1 MLNKSQSKG
10 VLILE
15 NYLTKTLSLLSLSA
29 LLLGACGGGDES
41 DQPAS
46 DVESDESVGET
57 ASGSADGY
65 AGELNV
71 EVAIEDGKIESI
83 ETNHQ
88 ETGSIGGAAIE
99 SLTEQV
105 INNQS
110 VNLDTVSGATVT
122 SDAFLAAVASAIEA
136 AGLSVEQFNEQA
148 DTSTDEVEDQ
158 ETDVV
163 VIGAGGAGL
172 TAAIEAAE
180 AGADVIVLEKMPIIG
195 GNTNKATG
203 GMNAS
208 ETTVQE
214 ELGIE
219 DSNEVFF
226 QDTLEGGHG
235 LNDEELLSTMVEES
249 SEALDWLNSLD
260 TNLNDVSFSGGATNP
275 RIHKPEDGS
284 PVGPLIIE
292 KLHNHLQELDVPIM
306 LESEVVQINREDD
319 IVTGVEVQTL
329 DGSEFTVSADAVII
343 ATGGFGAN
351 SDLIAEFDQTKAQ
364 FNSTNHEGADGSG
377 IEMGEELG
385 AGTVDMEQIQT
396 HPTTNPENGDL
407 YTEGVRGD
415 GGILVNK
422 EGERFIDELETRD
435 VVSEAIINQT
445 DSIAYLTVSQ
455 NIADDNKSLQGYIDN
470 GHALEGETIED
481 LAAEIDVDSNVLE
494 ETIQSYNDAV
504 ANGEDPEH
512 GRTSFSNALAEGPF
526 FAIPVTPGIHHTMG
540 GLTITSESEVLNT
553 NEEVIP
559 GLYAAGEVTGG
570 IHGGNRIGG
579 NAVLDIVV
587 FGRIAG
593 QNAAEFVGASE

>member
-1 MLNKSQSKG
+1 MLNFSQIKG
-10 VLILE
+10 VSVLE
-15 NYLTKTLSLLSLSA
+15 NNISKTISLLSLSA
-29 LLLGACGGGDES
+29 LLLGACSAGNES
-41 DQPAS
+41 NQVDNNG
-46 DVESDESVGET
+46 ESNNSVSET

-65 AGELNV
+65 GGEVSV
-71 EVAIEDGKIESI
+71 ELAINNGEIESI
-83 ETNHQ
+83 ETDHQ
-88 ETGSIGGAAIE
+88 ETGSVGGAAIT

-105 INNQS
+105 VDHQS
-110 VNLDTVSGATVT
+110 VNLDNVSGATVT
-122 SDAFLAAVASAIEA
+122 SEAFLKAVTSAIKA
-136 AGLSVEQFNEQA
+136 AGLSVDQFNEEVA
-148 DTSTDEVEDQ
+148 ATSDEVTDH

-180 AGADVIVLEKMPIIG
+180 AGAEVIVLEKMPIIG

-208 ETTVQE
+208 ETSVQE
-214 ELGIE
+214 ELGIK

-226 QDTLEGGHG
+226 QDTLDGGRG
-235 LNDEELLSTMVEES
+235 LNDEELLSKMVEES

-292 KLHNHLQELDVPIM
+292 KLHDHLQELDVPIM

-319 IVTGVEVQTL
+319 TVTGVDVQTL

-351 SDLIAEFDQTKAQ
+351 SDLIAEFDQMKAQ
-364 FNSTNHEGADGSG
+364 FNSTNHAGADGSG

-415 GGILVNK
+415 GGILINK

-455 NIADDNKSLQGYIDN
+455 NIADDNKSLQGYIDG

-540 GLTITSESEVLNT
+540 GLTITTESEVLNT

-570 IHGGNRIGG
+570 MHGGNRIGG

-593 QNAAEFVGASE
+593 QNAAEFVGAAE